1 MDEVFVAKMTKN
13 IEKALEADKPCLRDT
28 PIDEFPDIKFRWFL
42 TRDLNEDK
50 PKNVK
55 ASSGQISSSGTH
67 LIFIGMNPAQAT
79 YFGPTRKGGDSTK
92 EEGDSNK
99 KQGDLTCARI
109 VNAFAGGYLPEDFY
123 PVSRLSFF
131 NLIPIVDQD
140 PSEAQQKW
148 NKVGSYHAEI
158 LATNL
163 EVLSRLLAIEDNFIL
178 IPAFGVKIKP
188 SDWRWEGFEKIFPL
202 LKKIHDKNGRLLS
215 VNNNYH
221 PRRWPSYETLGT
233 GFSSAWEKLQR
244 LAEKSSKE

>member
-1 MDEVFVAKMTKN
+1 MDEAFVAEMTKS
-13 IEKALEADKPCLRDT
+13 IEVALEDDEPCLRNA
-28 PIDEFPDIKFRWFL
+28 PIDEFPDIEFRWFL

-55 ASSGQISSSGTH
+55 ESSVQISSSGTH
-67 LIFIGMNPAQAT
+67 LIFIGMNPAEAK
-79 YFGPTRKGGDSTK
+79 YFGPAS
-92 EEGDSNK
+92 EEGDP
-99 KQGDLTCARI
+99 TCARI
-109 VNAFAGGYLPEDFY
+109 INAFAGRYLPEDFY
-123 PVSRLSFF
+123 PVSRISFF
-131 NLIPIVDQD
+131 NLIPIVHQH
-140 PSEAQQKW
+140 PSETQQKW

-163 EVLSRLLAIEDNFIL
+163 EVLSRLLAIEDDFIL
-178 IPAFGVKIKP
+178 IPAFGVNMKP

-233 GFSSAWEKLQR
+233 GFSSAWENLQG